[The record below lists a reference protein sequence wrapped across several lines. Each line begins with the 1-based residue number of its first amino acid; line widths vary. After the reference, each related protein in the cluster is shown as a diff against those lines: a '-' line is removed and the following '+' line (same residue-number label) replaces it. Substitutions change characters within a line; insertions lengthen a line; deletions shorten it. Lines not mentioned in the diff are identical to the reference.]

1 MDKKIVVDIKKGF
14 ISSIDI
20 KYCIGDFCLCQ
31 EVKRA
36 EILAINRRHIIY
48 KGGYSLSI
56 FQFCLINFNEHIP
69 KKNIEIIL
77 I

>member
-1 MDKKIVVDIKKGF
+1 METKFLVDIKKGF

-31 EVKRA
+31 EDRRA
-36 EILAINRRHIIY
+36 EILAINRTHIIY

-56 FQFCLINFNEHIP
+56 FQFCLINFNEHIA
-69 KKNIEIIL
+69 KKHIEIIL

>member
-14 ISSIDI
+14 ISFIDK
-20 KYCIGDFCLCQ
+20 KYCIGDFSFCQ
-31 EVKRA
+31 EARRA
-36 EILAINRRHIIY
+36 EIFAINRTHVIF
-48 KGGYSLSI
+48 KGGYCLSI

-69 KKNIEIIL
+69 KKYIEIIL